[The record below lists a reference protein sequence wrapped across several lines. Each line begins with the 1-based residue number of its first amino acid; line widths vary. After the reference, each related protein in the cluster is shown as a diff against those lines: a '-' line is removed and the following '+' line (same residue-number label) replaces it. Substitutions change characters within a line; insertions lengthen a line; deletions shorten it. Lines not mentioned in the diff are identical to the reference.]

1 MGKVGCDIWAKWVRW
16 AKLKN
21 TRIKGERWEKWG
33 ATYGRNGVR
42 WAKNKYLEQEFVYA
56 KDLGD
61 LEERDVSVAVHV
73 ESPPDE
79 GEALLAPAL
88 CEHHELHLLL
98 AHLAVVVDVERRHPV
113 ENLFLADAAVA
124 VGVEVGER
132 VDEHVHVLRRQRLAQ
147 LLDRQQSARGGA
159 ARGEAARGEAALG
172 HTQRAD
178 GVGRERRVVRR

>member
-1 MGKVGCDIWAKWVRW
+1 MGKVGCDIWAKW
-16 AKLKN
+16 
-21 TRIKGERWEKWG
+21 
-33 ATYGRNGVR
+33 VR

-113 ENLFLADAAVA
+113 EHLFLADAAVA

-132 VDEHVHVLRRQRLAQ
+132 VDEHVHILRRQRLAQ
-147 LLDRQQSARGGA
+147 LLDRQQSARG
-159 ARGEAARGEAALG
+159 EAARGDTAALG